1 MFFQVKNHCNLY
13 EYFIIEMK
21 NTKYAFHLLL
31 CAANKLKLI
40 LIINELQFNY
50 PFYLDEYMS
59 NVEADLEF
67 SKAIDVRLMQCVH
80 ISIFMFYASI
90 EET

>member
-1 MFFQVKNHCNLY
+1 MFFQVKNICNLY

-40 LIINELQFNY
+40 LIINE
-50 PFYLDEYMS
+50 
-59 NVEADLEF
+59 VT
-67 SKAIDVRLMQCVH
+67 
-80 ISIFMFYASI
+80 I
-90 EET
+90 ELPILS

>member
-1 MFFQVKNHCNLY
+1 MCSVTSFWTSLINSYIFLEFMFFQVKNHCNLY

-40 LIINELQFNY
+40 LIINE
-50 PFYLDEYMS
+50 
-59 NVEADLEF
+59 VT
-67 SKAIDVRLMQCVH
+67 
-80 ISIFMFYASI
+80 I
-90 EET
+90 ELPILS